1 MGTSTSSGNGEISE
15 YTVHPTE
22 DFGMPTHPLSECGS
36 GTPQENPTALRAMF
50 SGQGSTQHQ
59 SILDFVLLNAGAAL
73 YVAGAASKFNEGV
86 AKAREAV
93 ES

>member
-1 MGTSTSSGNGEISE
+1 
-15 YTVHPTE
+15 
-22 DFGMPTHPLSECGS
+22 MPTHPLSECGS

-93 ES
+93 ESGKAKRAMEEYAVACASAAVS